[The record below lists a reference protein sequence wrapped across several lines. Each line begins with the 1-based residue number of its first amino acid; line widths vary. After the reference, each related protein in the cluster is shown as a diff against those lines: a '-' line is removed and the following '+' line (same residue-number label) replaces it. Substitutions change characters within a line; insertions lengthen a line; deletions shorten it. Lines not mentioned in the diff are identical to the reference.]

1 MRFGRREGREWR
13 ETPKTP
19 ERYRPSLY
27 TEDEEAAEPERA
39 DEAEDAEAEY
49 AEAEDAEAEEAELDD
64 EAEGGDE
71 GAEGAEGAAALVG
84 VRIFARRAGDA
95 GADASAE
102 LELLRKLPIR
112 CEHIEPTAR
121 WMVVDGTAVVR
132 VRART
137 SVAEAALEAT
147 RRLAGMKRQRVVVIV
162 DGIDEVD
169 AALEPTYTMPGT
181 VSYTTYAGRHTA
193 ALVSATDR
201 AVVVDEDA
209 SFFSCTLIDDASD
222 PRASLEHLE
231 IARREYCAGVRGT
244 RLRAESKYLCHRKVM
259 AFAVAESA
267 RRGANAHEIVGDF
280 ERVFVTS
287 DVHADLRKFVQVLR
301 GIGLVTTGKYA
312 HGDIYA
318 DARAIYELAWE
329 TRWAARNTLLVIC
342 GDLVDGFRGTGTGD
356 ELGSCEFLLHCVIYN
371 FRIQARA
378 LGSEVRFT
386 IGNHDAATV
395 TAYPP
400 YVLGSKYVEDAHV
413 AFAGT
418 CGTVALARIGASF
431 PLIWRRNML
440 LPFYACS
447 PYLMLTFGKTVFVH
461 AGFVSEAPGGGAPD
475 IYGDA
480 LRRQAALDGARLERA
495 DVANVGENIGVLV
508 SMFLPTKGLPGPG
521 VIWARGYAM
530 LSHEGAC
537 DKRNAAHQKFEL
549 IVVGH
554 CVTHAFPQI
563 QSLLAEQCAG
573 DTEGATGCVIT
584 RDCRGN
590 GASAPLIALVDT
602 GMSASFRDGA
612 SNVERGVGL
621 LLLDK
626 TKRETAELRV
636 VDGYYVY
643 RLRTLERTC
652 LVDAGGRTAGFLGRE
667 HHV

>member
-1 MRFGRREGREWR
+1 
-13 ETPKTP
+13 
-19 ERYRPSLY
+19 
-27 TEDEEAAEPERA
+27 
-39 DEAEDAEAEY
+39 
-49 AEAEDAEAEEAELDD
+49 
-64 EAEGGDE
+64 
-71 GAEGAEGAAALVG
+71 
-84 VRIFARRAGDA
+84 
-95 GADASAE
+95 
-102 LELLRKLPIR
+102 
-112 CEHIEPTAR
+112 
-121 WMVVDGTAVVR
+121 
-132 VRART
+132 
-137 SVAEAALEAT
+137 
-147 RRLAGMKRQRVVVIV
+147 
-162 DGIDEVD
+162 
-169 AALEPTYTMPGT
+169 
-181 VSYTTYAGRHTA
+181 
-193 ALVSATDR
+193 
-201 AVVVDEDA
+201 
-209 SFFSCTLIDDASD
+209 
-222 PRASLEHLE
+222 
-231 IARREYCAGVRGT
+231 
-244 RLRAESKYLCHRKVM
+244 
-259 AFAVAESA
+259 
-267 RRGANAHEIVGDF
+267 
-280 ERVFVTS
+280 
-287 DVHADLRKFVQVLR
+287 
-301 GIGLVTTGKYA
+301 
-312 HGDIYA
+312 
-318 DARAIYELAWE
+318 
-329 TRWAARNTLLVIC
+329 
-342 GDLVDGFRGTGTGD
+342 
-356 ELGSCEFLLHCVIYN
+356 VIYN
-371 FRIQARA
+371 LRIQARA

-440 LPFYACS
+440 FPFYACS
-447 PYLMLTFGKTVFVH
+447 PYLMLTLGKTVFVH
-461 AGFVSEAPGGGAPD
+461 AGFVSEAPGGGAD

-495 DVANVGENIGVLV
+495 ETANVGENIGVLV

-521 VIWARGYAM
+521 AIWARGYAM

-554 CVTHAFPQI
+554 CVTHVFPQI

-573 DTEGATGCVIT
+573 DTEGATGCVVT
-584 RDCRGN
+584 RDCRGD

-602 GMSASFRDGA
+602 GMSAPFRDGA

-652 LVDAGGRTAGFLGRE
+652 LVDAGGRTAGFLRRE